1 MQTMKEKLA
10 FWKRGQITRRS
21 ALFALGYGLV
31 LSTTLFSCSTPDK
44 SSQKPADSSASNSN
58 NNTTTNAANTS
69 TTNSGKVVR
78 IVRSKQLTALAVLE
92 KQGKL
97 EKRLADLGYKL
108 EWPEFAAGP
117 QQLEALNANGLD
129 IASTAESP
137 PVFAQAAGTP
147 LVYLAANSSDGRA
160 VSLLVPTNSTV
171 KSVKDLK
178 GKKVGFQKAS
188 IGHYLL
194 VRALE
199 NEGLKLSDVES
210 VFLPPP
216 DANVAFNQGKI
227 DAWFIWEPFVTRNVQ
242 NKVGRVLI
250 DGGNGL
256 RDTNNFLSTTR
267 QFYEQNPEV
276 IKVVLD
282 ELQKAQIWSK
292 QNPKEIAQLL
302 APVTQLDVPTLEAMH
317 DKYDF
322 SLVPITEQIITK
334 QQEVA
339 DKWYSLGLI
348 PKKVNVRDGFLKPE
362 EYTKITPQDVLA
374 KQ

>member
-1 MQTMKEKLA
+1 MQDLKDKLK
-10 FWKRGQITRRS
+10 FWKRGRITRRS
-21 ALFALGYGLV
+21 ALFALGYTLV
-31 LSTTLFSCSTPDK
+31 LSTTLFSCSTPEK
-44 SSQKPADSSASNSN
+44 NTQKQADSSSS
-58 NNTTTNAANTS
+58 NTTNTTNTANTS
-69 TTNSGKVVR
+69 TASSGQKVIR

-92 KQGKL
+92 KQGNL
-97 EKRLADLGYKL
+97 EKRLAELGYKL

-137 PVFAQAAGTP
+137 PIFAQAAGTP
-147 LVYLAANSSDGRA
+147 LIYLSANSSDGRA
-160 VSLLVPTNSTV
+160 VSLLVPNNSTV
-171 KSVKDLK
+171 KSVQDLK
-178 GKKVGFQKAS
+178 GKKVAFQKAS

-199 NEGLKLSDVES
+199 KEGLKLSDVQS

-216 DANVAFNQGKI
+216 DANAAFSQGKV

-242 NKVGRVLI
+242 KKVGRVLI

-256 RDTNNFLSTTR
+256 RDTNNFYSTTR
-267 QFYEQNPEV
+267 KFYQENPEV
-276 IKVVLD
+276 IKVFLE

-292 QNPKEIAQLL
+292 QHPKEIAELL
-302 APVTQLDVPTLEAMH
+302 APATQLDVPTLEAMH
-317 DKYDF
+317 GKYDF
-322 SLVPITEQIITK
+322 ALEPITEKIITK